1 MRVIHKSKV
10 LIDRA
15 WRNVF
20 RIKNQ
25 SIAVASLCFSIAFLM
40 LFTVLMYNSATL
52 LADMTDLPYLDCY
65 SYYGKN
71 YISDPAIIEKEFGID
86 TSFSRSV
93 GIFRRFKIVKEIFLS
108 TKYEVRTD
116 VYYFSQSGDVRH
128 NEKGVSLYW
137 WVVPDSEYDDDFMKG
152 ERLLTKGR
160 HITKEDHDSGAA
172 VVIIDELLA
181 KANSISVG
189 DSISTGEEK
198 FTVVGL
204 FNTTRIEKYPER
216 AKDMPQNMIFSS
228 KEPEEYEERVGI
240 RNIYMRLQEG
250 VSEEQ
255 AEEFFAH
262 IKELGHTGLD
272 EGGYYAYEYCI
283 TPVSEMNEGY
293 NAGVKTALSIA
304 MLTVASV
311 ILISLCALY
320 VMANV
325 IINSRRREILLSKAL
340 GERRSNTVLT
350 FLLEIG
356 FVSVPSV
363 ALGIGVCYLACREYI
378 KALFLHFASLMTPQS
393 LRNTSSLVI
402 AEHMGTAELL
412 AGYTT
417 PEEIALIAAVIF
429 TSIIILSALF
439 IYIGVKRKQQEKTIS
454 LMSERKE

>member
-1 MRVIHKSKV
+1 MKLIHKTGVIIK
-10 LIDRA
+10 RA
-15 WRNVF
+15 WRNAQ
-20 RIKNQ
+20 RMRSQ
-25 SIAVASLCFSIAFLM
+25 SFAVAFSCFLVAFLM
-40 LFTVLMYNSATL
+40 LFTVLMYNSASL
-52 LADMTDLPYLDCY
+52 LSNITNLPYIDCY
-65 SYYGKN
+65 LYYMADLNK
-71 YISDPAIIEKEFGID
+71 YPIAID
-86 TSFSRSV
+86 TNIGAFYGDDIKNELVKFEIVCEVFS
-93 GIFRRFKIVKEIFLS
+93 
-108 TKYEVRTD
+108 TDKYEVRTD
-116 VYYFSQSGDVRH
+116 VSYFSKNGDVR
-128 NEKGVSLYW
+128 EGGGKLYW
-137 WVVPDSEYDDDFMKG
+137 WVVPASEYENDFIKG
-152 ERLLTKGR
+152 ERLLTSGR

-172 VVIIDELLA
+172 VVIIDEMLA

-189 DSISTGEEK
+189 DSISVGEEK

-204 FNTTRIEKYPER
+204 FTTVRIEKYPSL
-216 AKDMPQNMIFSS
+216 AIDMPQNAIFSS
-228 KEPEEYEERVGI
+228 SAPKSAGEKVGMQ
-240 RNIYMRLQEG
+240 NIYMRLRSDVNDEARE
-250 VSEEQ
+250 SFIEYLEEL
-255 AEEFFAH
+255 H
-262 IKELGHTGLD
+262 YTGTS
-272 EGGYYAYEYCI
+272 GTAQYPYEYGFI
-283 TPVSEMNEGY
+283 SVEELNSGY

-304 MLTVASV
+304 TLSV
-311 ILISLCALY
+311 ISVVAISVCALY
-320 VMANV
+320 VMINI

-429 TSIIILSALF
+429 ASIILLSALF